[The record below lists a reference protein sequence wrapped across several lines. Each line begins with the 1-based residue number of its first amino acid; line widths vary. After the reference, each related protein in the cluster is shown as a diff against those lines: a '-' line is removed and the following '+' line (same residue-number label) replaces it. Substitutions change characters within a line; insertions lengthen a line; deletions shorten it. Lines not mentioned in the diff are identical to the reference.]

1 MVSYDKLDIDTIIR
15 SYDSPD
21 NRDNVLIVLL
31 IKFPYQYYEKL
42 DTIDIYVDGC
52 LVHRSDDLSMPIHHA
67 VFQTDYLSI
76 GKTLDIRFG
85 KLSNTIRTIDVQI
98 PMIE

>member
-1 MVSYDKLDIDTIIR
+1 MVSYNELDIDTIIC
-15 SYDSPD
+15 SYDQPD
-21 NRDNVLIVLL
+21 DRDKVLIILL

-42 DTIDIYVDGC
+42 DTVDIYVDGC
-52 LVHRSDDLSMPIHHA
+52 LVYHSDDPLMPIHRA
-67 VFQTDYLSI
+67 VFQTDHHSI

-85 KLSNTIRTIDVQI
+85 KMSETIRTIDVPI